1 MKKNNSNARK
11 LFSFLAV
18 FSVLFVGTFSV
29 SAVAESDDE
38 ASDSSEKKMFWLEA
52 KERAKERAEKMKKNQ
67 EEKQAMLEER
77 KAARQEK
84 ICENL
89 AERSSRLQE
98 RLGDRYEK
106 IMERKVKRTTVF
118 DEKRNGRDAILDERR
133 AERDA
138 NRAEMYEKLMERA
151 GDDATKKAAVSA
163 FQSAVEQAVSDRKK
177 AVDAAITAFRSGIDT
192 ALGNRKNTI
201 EASVADFKSAV
212 EQAVSEVK
220 KSCEAGT
227 DPATVRATFE
237 ASLKTAR
244 ADIADDRAAAEKVGV
259 QVKALAETKRAA
271 FLSAHETFKAAM
283 EKARTDLKVAFG
295 TTQDDEESED
305 E

>member
-1 MKKNNSNARK
+1 MNKNNSNAWR

-29 SAVAESDDE
+29 SAVAESDDDGN
-38 ASDSSEKKMFWLEA
+38 DSSEKKMFWLEA
-52 KERAKERAEKMKKNQ
+52 KDRAKEKTQQMQENQ
-67 EEKQAMLEER
+67 EEKRAMIEER
-77 KAARQEK
+77 KMVRQEK

-106 IMERKVKRTTVF
+106 IMERKAKRMTAF
-118 DEKRNGRDAILDERR
+118 DEKRNERDVTLDEQR

-138 NRAEMYEKLMERA
+138 NRAEMYEKLVERA
-151 GDDATKKAAVSA
+151 GDDSEKKAAVSA

-177 AVDAAITAFRSGIDT
+177 AVDAAIMAFRSGVDD
-192 ALGNRKNTI
+192 ALGSRKNTI
-201 EASVADFKSAV
+201 EAGIADFNSAV
-212 EQAVSEVK
+212 ERATSEVK

-244 ADIADDRAAAEKVGV
+244 ADIADDRATAEKVGT

-271 FLSAHETFKAAM
+271 FLLAHETFKVAM
-283 EKARTDLKVAFG
+283 EKARADLKAAFG
-295 TTQDDEESED
+295 TPQDDEEAED

>member
-38 ASDSSEKKMFWLEA
+38 ASDSSVKKTPWLEA
-52 KERAKERAEKMKKNQ
+52 KERAEERKEQVERNR
-67 EEKQAMLEER
+67 EERQMMLEER
-77 KAARQEK
+77 KTARQEK

-106 IMERKVKRTTVF
+106 IMERKAKRTTAF
-118 DEKRNGRDAILDERR
+118 DEKRDERDVTLDEQR

-138 NRAEMYEKLMERA
+138 NRTEMYEKLVERA

-201 EASVADFKSAV
+201 EASVADFKSAI

-237 ASLKTAR
+237 ASLKAAR
-244 ADIADDRAAAEKVGV
+244 ADISDDRAAAEKVGT

-271 FLSAHETFKAAM
+271 FLSAHETFKVAM
-283 EKARTDLKVAFG
+283 EKARSDLKAAFG
-295 TTQDDEESED
+295 GTQDDEESE